1 MTMFPSAVQEHT
13 KQTRMC
19 WSQSIRMSLVQL
31 LTTLELRE
39 TKVDDFGSRQ
49 VCWNALAPDTSWVWR
64 FHRQSKLA
72 RTERNAWK
80 WFSSRVLTNSFVNSH
95 WNLIDPWWKI
105 SFEKSRSPEC
115 SLEDFKVREASR
127 GINSGC
133 FHHEISCFHNLKVV
147 LDGLNALFE
156 IWLIGCA
163 ISDVLENYHLN
174 GK

>member
-1 MTMFPSAVQEHT
+1 MRHEIWRCFRVLC
-13 KQTRMC
+13 KNTRSKREC
-19 WSQSIRMSLVQL
+19 VGHNHRSGWALCNFWRHLSFGKPKLI
-31 LTTLELRE
+31 TLGLGKCVEML
-39 TKVDDFGSRQ
+39 
-49 VCWNALAPDTSWVWR
+49 LAPDTSWVWR

-115 SLEDFKVREASR
+115 SLEDFKVKEASR

-147 LDGLNALFE
+147 LDGLKALFK
-156 IWLIGCA
+156 IWLIACA
-163 ISDVLENYHLN
+163 ISDV
-174 GK
+174 